1 MRLRS
6 AVFAMLLAGTAIVP
20 VAMAQNAGLTYSQPL
35 SPDAVRLVQGKLHVL
50 VGYNGP
56 VDGNWSPASQAAL
69 RNFQQTRGLQVTGE
83 MNPATAATMGL
94 DPTEL
99 IAAAAPPPS
108 APPPAAA
115 APPPPA
121 PPPLAPGSTPLPPLA
136 PAAPAQSAAA
146 PSSAPQP
153 LFALST
159 NSVRAIQARLRQLG
173 FYNGAIDGEWGPG
186 SMAGVQRFQQT
197 HGLPAD
203 GRLNGAT
210 VQAMGIDPA
219 SMQPR

>member
-1 MRLRS
+1 MRLRF
-6 AVFAMLLAGTAIVP
+6 AAFAMLLAGTAIVP
-20 VAMAQNAGLTYSQPL
+20 LAMAQNAGLTYSQPL
-35 SPDAVRLVQGKLHVL
+35 SPDAVRLVQGKLHEL

-56 VDGNWSPASQAAL
+56 MDGNWSPASQAAL
-69 RNFQQTRGLQVTGE
+69 RNFQQTRGLQVSGE

-94 DPTEL
+94 DPAEL
-99 IAAAAPPPS
+99 IAAAAPPP

-121 PPPLAPGSTPLPPLA
+121 PPSTPLPPLA
-136 PAAPAQSAAA
+136 PAPAPSAAA
-146 PSSAPQP
+146 PPSAPQP

-159 NSVRAIQARLRQLG
+159 DSVRVIQARLRQLG
-173 FYNGAIDGEWGPG
+173 FYNGAIDGEWGRG